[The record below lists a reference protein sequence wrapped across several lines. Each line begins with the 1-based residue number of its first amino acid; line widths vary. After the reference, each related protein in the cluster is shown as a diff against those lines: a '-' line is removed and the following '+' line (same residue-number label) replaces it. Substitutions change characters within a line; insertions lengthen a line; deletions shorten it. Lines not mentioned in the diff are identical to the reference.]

1 MVKILLF
8 VACLSLSFTLCGQG
22 FEVAVAQDNVK
33 GIIGETVKTPV
44 RFKNNTEKTITIVIK
59 KISAQIGSTQKNFF
73 CIDNNCLDAKVED
86 YIVRLEPGQ
95 TLNSIQVGIESGL
108 VPGESSVKYI
118 AYNRYNPSESVE
130 FDLNFTVEEKPAKQ
144 SIYSSP
150 QISIHDVYPN
160 PANEYAFVDYKVFS
174 DRIKARMVIHNILGN
189 IVGEYEL
196 PLQESK
202 IKIRTEEFSAGIY
215 FYTLYID
222 NKGVMTRKI
231 VVDN

>member
-1 MVKILLF
+1 MTKFLLF
-8 VACLSLSFTLCGQG
+8 VICLSLSAAVCGQA
-22 FEVAVAQDNVK
+22 FEVAVAPESVK

-44 RFKNNTEKTITIVIK
+44 RFKNNTEKTITLLIK
-59 KISAQIGSTQKNFF
+59 KVSAQIGSTQKNFF
-73 CIDNNCLDAKVED
+73 CIDSNCLDSKIED
-86 YIVRLEPGQ
+86 YTIKLEPGQ
-95 TLNSIQVGIESGL
+95 TLNSFHVGIESGL
-108 VPGESSVKYI
+108 VPGESTVKYI

-130 FDLNFTVEEKPAKQ
+130 FELNFVVEEKPAKQ
-144 SIYSSP
+144 SIYSSA

-189 IVGEYEL
+189 IVSEYDL
-196 PLQESK
+196 PLQENK
-202 IKIRTEEFSAGIY
+202 IKIKTEEFSPGIY

-231 VVDN
+231 VVKN